1 MTIYRADSR
10 DARYID
16 VYDGEERLTQ
26 LLYVD
31 TEKRIIRRHMDGLP
45 CDDDGY
51 LIIEERHV
59 PDMRIVD
66 RRVKS

>member
-1 MTIYRADSR
+1 MAIYRADTE

-45 CDDDGY
+45 CDDDGN
-51 LIIEERHV
+51 LIIEERYV
-59 PDMRIVD
+59 PAMRVVD
-66 RRVKS
+66 RRVTA